1 MGLMER
7 QRAEAASVAH
17 ERRLGVA
24 LWARLARV
32 YGRNMRLAEG
42 RLRDAELS
50 VAQFDV
56 LAHVGAHE
64 GITQQELAQR
74 LLVTQGNITQL
85 LDKLE
90 RRGLIRRCPEGRLK
104 RLVLTEDG
112 RRVHDRVVPG
122 QERFQAEQFATL
134 TDAERR
140 QLLALLRKLQHGQ
153 RAPADTV
160 THEHSVDQQMTSGAS
175 HATGFQE

>member
-1 MGLMER
+1 MSLVESER
-7 QRAEAASVAH
+7 ADVVADAAH

-42 RLRDAELS
+42 RLRDADLS

-64 GITQQELAQR
+64 GITQQALAQR

-90 RRGLIRRCPEGRLK
+90 RRGLIQRCPEGRLK

-112 RRVHDRVVPG
+112 RSLHDRVVPG
-122 QERFQAEQFATL
+122 QEQFQAEQFAAL
-134 TDAERR
+134 THAERR
-140 QLLALLRKLQHGQ
+140 QMLSLLRKLQHGQ
-153 RAPADTV
+153 QEHADN
-160 THEHSVDQQMTSGAS
+160 GAR
-175 HATGFQE
+175 